1 MRNIMLLA
9 HRDRG
14 QDARVRVAIDLVR
27 ALHGH
32 LTCLDVVIVP
42 EAVTDYATLGGDA
55 LLLADEER
63 SEGYNRAD
71 LQEWLEREAVPFDWI
86 DRTGELAPSIVQAAA
101 LADLVVIN
109 RELDTARYPDMFDL
123 AGRLIVDDKLPVVA
137 VPETAPGF
145 RATGNALIGWD
156 GSPSATAALRA
167 AVPLLALAGT
177 VTLLYVDDG
186 SIKLPI
192 DAAVRYLAWHGI
204 AAMIRQERILTDPA
218 GTVLLAEATSGHA
231 DYLVMG
237 GYGHARFAESIF
249 GGATHQL
256 LMHSPIP
263 LFMAHRR

>member
-27 ALHGH
+27 ALHGY

-42 EAVTDYATLGGDA
+42 EAVTDYAPIGGDA

-63 SEGYNRAD
+63 SEGYNRAG
-71 LQEWLEREAVPFDWI
+71 LKAWLEREAVPFEWL
-86 DRTGELAPSIVQAAA
+86 DRTGELEPSICHAAA
-101 LADLVVIN
+101 LADLVIVN
-109 RELDTARYPDMFDL
+109 RALDTARYPDMLDL

-137 VPETAPGF
+137 VPEDAKGF

-156 GSPSATAALRA
+156 GSPSAAAALRA
-167 AVPLLALAGT
+167 AVPLLALAGS

-192 DAAVRYLAWHGI
+192 AAAARYLALHGI
-204 AAMIRQERILTDPA
+204 AATIRQERILTDPA

-249 GGATHQL
+249 GGATHHL

-263 LFMAHRR
+263 LFLAHRR